1 MEKIVNIF
9 QTIIEI
15 LGNPYLE
22 KVFEKYKDDEK
33 ELYKILKDYTK
44 GLLIDLQ
51 EDEEENENSNNFSFQ
66 YIYLNG
72 ILIDYRNIS
81 RVELDKE
88 YNQKKNNYSYYIRI
102 IKKYPSPLEEEYIIP
117 FNSEEERDK
126 GFELLKA
133 KMKICK
139 IYSC

>member
-1 MEKIVNIF
+1 MEKIINIF
-9 QTIIEI
+9 QIIIKI

-22 KVFEKYKDDEK
+22 KVFEKYKDDKK

-51 EDEEENENSNNFSFQ
+51 EDEEENSNNFNFQ

-72 ILIDYRNIS
+72 ILIDYKNIS

-88 YNQKKNNYSYYIRI
+88 YNQKKNNYSYYIKI

-117 FNSEEERDK
+117 FNSEEERNR